1 MPGNPDATVYV
12 GNLDE
17 RVDERVVY
25 EIMVQA
31 GPLVDVYF
39 PRDKDSKRHKGY
51 GFAEYET
58 EESAQ
63 YALRLFSGLVYL
75 CNRSVRFAISGE
87 RSAQPARYDPDS
99 SRLFARSHEKDG
111 DSWQMTPPQHPNY
124 VYLNHSPTAFAGMR
138 VPGLLTTVAQTNAQ
152 LAALRRWDFQGH
164 HHSNQHAYA
173 SY

>member
-124 VYLNHSPTAFAGMR
+124 VYLNHSPTGMII
-138 VPGLLTTVAQTNAQ
+138 VSFGLAEATGLCLHLKYFVLVFSFDAVADGFLEDCQK
-152 LAALRRWDFQGH
+152 AL
-164 HHSNQHAYA
+164 
-173 SY
+173 

>member
-1 MPGNPDATVYV
+1 MFTMI

-75 CNRSVRFAISGE
+75 CNRSVRFAVGFGQPVLLFRESIGRLYSRCFILENCEVSGFNTGHDWLYN
-87 RSAQPARYDPDS
+87 S
-99 SRLFARSHEKDG
+99 
-111 DSWQMTPPQHPNY
+111 
-124 VYLNHSPTAFAGMR
+124 
-138 VPGLLTTVAQTNAQ
+138 TT
-152 LAALRRWDFQGH
+152 
-164 HHSNQHAYA
+164 
-173 SY
+173 